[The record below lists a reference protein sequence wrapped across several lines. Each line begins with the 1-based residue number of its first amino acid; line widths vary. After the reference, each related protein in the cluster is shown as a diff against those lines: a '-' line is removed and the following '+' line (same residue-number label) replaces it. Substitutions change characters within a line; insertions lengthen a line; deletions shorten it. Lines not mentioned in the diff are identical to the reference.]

1 MFPNKETDNSLDNN
15 VLSSITT
22 YSLKEEDHV
31 DPINVIKE
39 TYNESEEDYISSLN
53 VIQTED
59 NNFKENYYLE
69 ESSEENIE
77 EIIQLYNYE
86 QEEKDLFNTN
96 FEEDPYEEISE
107 NDLFSEN
114 ISVVEEECIDLEE
127 NPDQNYLI
135 SLIKIEKG
143 YGQLIIRPI
152 VLEDQ
157 IIITMY
163 REFDIKHEAIIAYQ
177 SRELDHNIKHIRQI
191 ISKALQGLLDFEN
204 YFPLIVKELLN
215 NNFKLMMQYKHQ
227 EKFWKNW
234 NKIVQFYY
242 QQEVYMIQYSG
253 KTKRKPKEE
262 IVYLSINL

>member
-1 MFPNKETDNSLDNN
+1 MFPNKETDDLLDNN
-15 VLSSITT
+15 MLSSITT

-39 TYNESEEDYISSLN
+39 TYLVKNELKEDYISSLN
-53 VIQTED
+53 VIQTKD
-59 NNFKENYYLE
+59 NNLEENYYLE

-96 FEEDPYEEISE
+96 FEEDFYEEISE

-157 IIITMY
+157 IIITIY
-163 REFDIKHEAIIAYQ
+163 RE
-177 SRELDHNIKHIRQI
+177 S
-191 ISKALQGLLDFEN
+191 
-204 YFPLIVKELLN
+204 LILN
-215 NNFKLMMQYKHQ
+215 MKL
-227 EKFWKNW
+227 
-234 NKIVQFYY
+234 
-242 QQEVYMIQYSG
+242 
-253 KTKRKPKEE
+253 
-262 IVYLSINL
+262 